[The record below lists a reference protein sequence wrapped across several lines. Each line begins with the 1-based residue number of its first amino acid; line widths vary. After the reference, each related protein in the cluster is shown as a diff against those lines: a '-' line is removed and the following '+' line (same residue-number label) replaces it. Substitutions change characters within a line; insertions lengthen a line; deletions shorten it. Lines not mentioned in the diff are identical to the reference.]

1 VKACVDV
8 DYRGDEARAACVLFR
23 DWGDGEAAGE
33 VVETVRGVAPYV
45 PGQFALR
52 ELPCLLAVL
61 DRVAGPLEVVVVDG
75 YVWLGE
81 DARPGLGAQLYEALG
96 RQVPV
101 LGVAKSRFSGS
112 RFAVPVVRGVNGT
125 SPLYVTAAGMEAA
138 EAARHVQA
146 MHGPYRLPTL
156 LKRADAL
163 CRAGA

>member
-23 DWGDGEAAGE
+23 DWADAAPAAE
-33 VVETVRGVAPYV
+33 VVEAVRGVAPYV

-61 DRVAGPLEVVVVDG
+61 GRVAGPLELVVVDG

-81 DARPGLGAQLYEALG
+81 DGRPGMGAHLYEALG

-101 LGVAKSRFSGS
+101 VGVAKSRFAGS

-125 SPLYVTAAGMEAA
+125 SPLFVTAAGMEAA
-138 EAARHVQA
+138 EAARLVQA

-156 LKRADAL
+156 LKHADAL
-163 CRAGA
+163 CRGGA